1 MEKAEPLL
9 SPKFHDTGSP
19 KLTASFQF
27 WRSALDLFY
36 QCPVAFYI
44 ISTAFRCILPTASL
58 LV

>member
-1 MEKAEPLL
+1 MKKAKPLL
-9 SPKFHDTGSP
+9 YPRVDNTGSS

-27 WRSALDLFY
+27 WRSAPDLFY

-58 LV
+58 LN